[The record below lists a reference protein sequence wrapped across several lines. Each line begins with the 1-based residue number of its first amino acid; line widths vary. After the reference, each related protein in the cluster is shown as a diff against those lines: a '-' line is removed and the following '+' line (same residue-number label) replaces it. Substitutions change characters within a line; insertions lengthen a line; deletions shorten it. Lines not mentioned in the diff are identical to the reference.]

1 MKLLRKLENRLRGF
15 TGPPGPMGNTG
26 RPGYLQLSGFRHGHE
41 LALFDENGTLIWS
54 VDIKGYSARVEYP

>member
-1 MKLLRKLENRLRGF
+1 
-15 TGPPGPMGNTG
+15 MGNAG

-54 VDIKGYSARVEYP
+54 VDIEGYSARVEYP